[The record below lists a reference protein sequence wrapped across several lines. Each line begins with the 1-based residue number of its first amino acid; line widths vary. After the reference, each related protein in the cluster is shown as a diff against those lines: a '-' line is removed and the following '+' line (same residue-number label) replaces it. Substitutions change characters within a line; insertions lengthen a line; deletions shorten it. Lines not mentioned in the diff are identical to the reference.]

1 MILHLNRVNQKKLR
15 PYIQMKKQFRKMLLT
30 ADIQMK
36 PHLEQYIVFVQSKM
50 PDLPAYFSINRMTL
64 NILNNG
70 FEDVVLRE
78 AGSVELEQGD
88 QYVLVPDEE
97 HAQELIKA
105 MIRHLSL
112 ISKSEPVTAENI
124 CDLLFY

>member
-1 MILHLNRVNQKKLR
+1 MILHLSKVNQKKLR

-30 ADIQMK
+30 ADLHLK
-36 PHLEQYIVFVQSKM
+36 PHLEHYIVFVESQV
-50 PDLPAYFSINRMTL
+50 PDLPAYFSVNRMTL

-70 FEDVVLRE
+70 FEDAVLSE
-78 AGSVELEQGD
+78 AGPIELDQAD
-88 QYVLVPDEE
+88 QYVLVHDEE